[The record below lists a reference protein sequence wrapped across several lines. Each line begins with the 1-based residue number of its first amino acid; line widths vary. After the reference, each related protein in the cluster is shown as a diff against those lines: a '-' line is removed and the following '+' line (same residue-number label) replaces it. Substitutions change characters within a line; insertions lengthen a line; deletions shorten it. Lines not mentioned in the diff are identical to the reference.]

1 MPKATDPQ
9 FLYMILILPTLF
21 GLTLVGEG
29 LNKIL
34 KSEMQGWMSIFFGV
48 IFIGLVGFAY
58 WFFSQG
64 AITGGPGGGV
74 VIPPTITPIPTMIPP
89 LGF

>member
-1 MPKATDPQ
+1 MKANDPQ

-34 KSEMQGWMSIFFGV
+34 KDEKVGWVSITFGLLFVMVV
-48 IFIGLVGFAY
+48 IFAY
-58 WFFSQG
+58 YFFSQNL
-64 AITGGPGGGV
+64 I
-74 VIPPTITPIPTMIPP
+74 
-89 LGF
+89 